1 MCGWESEPDEQIV
14 FPDFSSGNF
23 RLENLRAF
31 MKPFLLCAFL
41 SVVLCGYAQIQAN
54 DGSPKPPITSETY
67 NSIYWSDGDS
77 GRLRQLKF
85 RLANIDAPETGSLKQ
100 RGGAKCEF
108 ERELGFE
115 AKAYMVGFTKEK
127 TMRIVRDYG
136 EDRYGRLVI
145 DIEADGFDV
154 GNAGVEAGH
163 LRDWLHIKGRAQ
175 SPKPD
180 WCEGRL
186 D

>member
-1 MCGWESEPDEQIV
+1 M
-14 FPDFSSGNF
+14 
-23 RLENLRAF
+23 ENLRAF
-31 MKPFLLCAFL
+31 MKPFLFYAFL
-41 SVVLCGYAQIQAN
+41 IFVLCGCTQSQAS
-54 DGSPKPPITSETY
+54 DEKSEAPVTSETY
-67 NSIYWSDGDS
+67 SSIYWSDGDS
-77 GRLRQLKF
+77 GRLGQLKF
-85 RLANIDAPETGSLKQ
+85 RIANKDAPETGSLKQ
-100 RGGAKCEF
+100 RGGAKCEY
-108 ERELGFE
+108 ERELGYD

-136 EDRYGRLVI
+136 EDRYGRLVV
-145 DIEADGFDV
+145 DLEADGFDV

-180 WCEGRL
+180 WCAGRL

>member
-1 MCGWESEPDEQIV
+1 MKDILAFVLFSLLLLGCAQSSASDASINESV
-14 FPDFSSGNF
+14 LN
-23 RLENLRAF
+23 
-31 MKPFLLCAFL
+31 KPY
-41 SVVLCGYAQIQAN
+41 S
-54 DGSPKPPITSETY
+54 
-67 NSIYWSDGDS
+67 SIYWSDGDS
-77 GRLRQLKF
+77 GRLGKLKF

-100 RGGAKCEF
+100 RGGAKCEY
-108 ERELGFE
+108 ERELGYE
-115 AKAYMVGFTKEK
+115 AKGYMVGFTKEK

-136 EDRYGRLVI
+136 ADRYGRLVI
-145 DIEADGFDV
+145 DLEADGSDV

-180 WCEGRL
+180 WCAGRL

>member
-1 MCGWESEPDEQIV
+1 MRNMKRIISSVLLLSMLTACSQSRASDASSEK
-14 FPDFSSGNF
+14 SS
-23 RLENLRAF
+23 
-31 MKPFLLCAFL
+31 
-41 SVVLCGYAQIQAN
+41 
-54 DGSPKPPITSETY
+54 TSESY
-67 NSIYWSDGDS
+67 SSIYWSDGDS
-77 GRLRQLKF
+77 GRLGQLKF

-100 RGGAKCEF
+100 RGGAKCEY

-136 EDRYGRLVI
+136 EDRYGRLVV
-145 DIEADGFDV
+145 DLEADGSDV

-163 LRDWLHIKGRAQ
+163 LRVWLHLKGRAQ

-180 WCEGRL
+180 WCAGRL